1 MSGGRCEKN
10 LCAKC
15 QKMLQR
21 IAEGARA
28 LEIRNKFRLMLIL
41 AKSKCR
47 FVLRLANK
55 LANYQM
61 PRLMSINDL
70 TSCLGDRG
78 AGKYIKC

>member
-21 IAEGARA
+21 IAEGDRA

-41 AKSKCR
+41 AKSKMS
-47 FVLRLANK
+47 LRA
-55 LANYQM
+55 A
-61 PRLMSINDL
+61 
-70 TSCLGDRG
+70 
-78 AGKYIKC
+78 AG